1 MSTVARMLREKLT
14 RDADRAYSKVK
25 ENGVWKAGTGRDCEA
40 DVLRA
45 AARLQAHGVGP
56 GDRVAILGNP
66 HPRWLVFDFAT
77 LCLGGVTV
85 GIYPTLTPDQVAYQ
99 LRHSGAKVFLCD
111 EQAQLDRLAE
121 AIKACPE
128 LRHAGD
134 FHLPESG
141 VEAGPFWEQALS
153 VKPEDPCALIYT
165 SGTTGDP
172 KGAIITHRAAHAVSL
187 TSQEAVKLEP
197 GDRAVVFLPLAHSL
211 QRMTVYRG
219 LLEQVEAWFCPN
231 LPEFLD
237 VVKEAKPS
245 VLASVPRMLEKI
257 KARIEGEVAKANPRR
272 QAIFRTALACGKAR
286 SRLVEAGQAVPFFLD
301 LQWKFWDLLVYK
313 KVRGHFGGELR
324 MFVCGGARLDPEV
337 ARFFHAFGVMV
348 MEGWGLTETT
358 APATVNRLESFRF
371 GTVGKPLPGT
381 EVRVAADGE
390 LEVRGP
396 GLFSGYWD
404 NPAATAE
411 CMTLDGYYK
420 TGDIGTIDADGFV
433 SITDRKKEIIV
444 TAGGK
449 NIAPVPIEKRL
460 EGGPIGQAVIIGE
473 GRPCLGAVFAPDPE
487 HPQEG
492 RDAFAEA
499 RVREVNATLAPYEQ
513 VKTWRWLP
521 EPLSVETNTLTPT
534 MKLKR
539 RVINERFA
547 TTIGELYAG

>member
-1 MSTVARMLREKLT
+1 MSTVPRMLREKLT
-14 RDADRAYSKVK
+14 RDANRAYCIAK
-25 ENGVWKAGTGRDCEA
+25 ENGVWKATTGRDCESEI
-40 DVLRA
+40 LRA
-45 AARLQAHGVGP
+45 AARLRGHGVGP

-66 HPRWLVFDFAT
+66 HPRWIVFDFASM
-77 LCLGGVTV
+77 CLGAVTV
-85 GIYPTLTPDQVAYQ
+85 GIYPTLTADQVAQQ
-99 LRHSGAKVFLCD
+99 LRHSGAKVLLCD
-111 EQAQLDRLAE
+111 EQAQLDRLSGVLAACAE
-121 AIKACPE
+121 
-128 LRHAGD
+128 LSHAGD
-134 FHLPESG
+134 FHLPENG
-141 VEAGPFWEQALS
+141 VDPGPFWEHAQTIQ
-153 VKPEDPCALIYT
+153 PEDPCALIYT

-172 KGAIITHRAAHAVSL
+172 KGAIITHRAAHAVSH

-211 QRMTVYRG
+211 GRMAVYRG

-231 LPEFLD
+231 LLDFLD
-237 VVKEAKPS
+237 VVKDAKPS

-257 KARIEGEVAKANPRR
+257 KSRIEGEVAKSNPRR
-272 QAIFRTALACGKAR
+272 QAIFRTALECGKKR
-286 SRLVEAGQAVPFFLD
+286 SRLLEAGLPVPWALA
-301 LQWKFWDLLVYK
+301 LQWKLWDLLVYR
-313 KVRGHFGGELR
+313 KVRRHFGGALR

-337 ARFFHAFGVMV
+337 ARFFHAFGVVV

-390 LEVRGP
+390 IEVRGP
-396 GLFSGYWD
+396 GLFSGYWN

-411 CMTLDGYYK
+411 SMTADGFYK

-460 EGGPIGQAVIIGE
+460 EGGPIGQAILIGE
-473 GRPCLGAVFAPDPE
+473 GRPCLGAIFAPDPE
-487 HPQEG
+487 YTQDG

-499 RVREVNATLAPYEQ
+499 KVRAVNATLAPYEQ

-539 RVINERFA
+539 RTINERFA
-547 TTIGELYAG
+547 QTISELFSA